1 MLIADLCFR
10 LEDLSISNFE
20 QKTHFWGSWKFF
32 SFRKI
37 LILKNSAQEWALERQ
52 GFGLSYLISL
62 FCFIRAATVSRKLS
76 NWIPH
81 NSISLNFYHFSSS
94 WNDMPFI
101 DEKWIKITFDWKMFF
116 CCEMMVVSSSFN
128 DRFQSKT
135 AFLCRTIGIWLF
147 WQTFEKVDISMHGS

>member
-1 MLIADLCFR
+1 MSFLVIFQQNRLFVIEIELGPFFKSVFISFSQEDKNSRNSIKGGFFCWLQIYVFR
-10 LEDLSISNFE
+10 LEDLSISDFE

-94 WNDMPFI
+94 WKNM
-101 DEKWIKITFDWKMFF
+101 
-116 CCEMMVVSSSFN
+116 
-128 DRFQSKT
+128 
-135 AFLCRTIGIWLF
+135 LF
-147 WQTFEKVDISMHGS
+147 T